1 MANKFE
7 QNGLIFLEQ
16 LLPLCSDA
24 VTMINQ
30 EGIVLYW
37 NEGAEEIYQIS
48 KEKIIGEKISDFF
61 QPKDLMVL
69 KLLNHP
75 QAVKGVYHNPRSDTH
90 VVINASPVFDCEGE
104 LIGAISV
111 EQNITKLVKLNE
123 ELDHTSSQ
131 LNQLTNKKNHGDP
144 AHPFSTIR
152 GSSKKLHDII
162 KLADKV
168 APTDATILIT
178 GESGVG
184 KELFSRAIHSSSHR
198 KEEPFIPIN
207 CGAIPDALFESELF
221 GYEAGAFTGASNQGK
236 KGKLE
241 LANEGTLFLDEI
253 GELPLEMQVKL
264 LRALQEQEFYRLGG
278 MDKIKVDVRIIAATN
293 QDLEQQMAKGL
304 FREDLF
310 YRLNVFSI
318 HIPSLRERPEDIVEL
333 IQMFLIEFSSK
344 YHKSIAS
351 LPENVLSSFLQNDWP
366 GNVRELRNMIERYV
380 ILYDEDSTGDS
391 SSYQRMKT
399 KQVSIAPL
407 DSLQQ
412 EKEELEKDWIS
423 EALSSLGGNKSA
435 AARKLGMSRATLY
448 QKIKRYKLN
457 AF

>member
-1 MANKFE
+1 MAYKFE
-7 QNGLIFLEQ
+7 QDGLVFLEQ

-30 EGIVLYW
+30 KGIVLYW
-37 NEGAEEIYQIS
+37 NEGAEEIYRIS

-69 KLLNHP
+69 RLLDHP
-75 QAVKGVYHNPRSDTH
+75 YVVKGVYHNPRFGTH
-90 VVINASPVFDCEGE
+90 VVINASPVFDREGE

-123 ELDHTSSQ
+123 ELDQTSLQ
-131 LNQLTNKKNHGDP
+131 LNQLTNKKNQRDP

-168 APTDATILIT
+168 ATTDATILIT

-198 KEEPFIPIN
+198 EEMPFIPIN

-264 LRALQEQEFYRLGG
+264 LRALQEQEFYRVGG
-278 MDKIKVDVRIIAATN
+278 TDKVKVDVRIIAATN

-318 HIPSLRERPEDIVEL
+318 HIPALRERPEDIIEL

-351 LPENVLSSFLQNDWP
+351 LSEDVLSSFLQNDWP
-366 GNVRELRNMIERYV
+366 GNVRQLRNMIERYV
-380 ILYDEDSTGDS
+380 ILYDEDSTGENS
-391 SSYQRMKT
+391 FQKMKT
-399 KQVSIAPL
+399 KQVSMTPL

-412 EKEELEKDWIS
+412 EKEELEKEWIC
-423 EALSSLGGNKSA
+423 EALRSNGGNKSA
-435 AARKLGMSRATLY
+435 AARKLEMSRATLY
-448 QKIKRYKLN
+448 QKMKRYKLS